1 MSEKVIR
8 FEPEEDAP
16 TEIVNRPKGDEPAP
30 VPAPSTVDL
39 TTKAPKGGR
48 KKKYSPHRAPRTRRA
63 APRPR

>member
-16 TEIVNRPKGDEPAP
+16 TEIVNRPKGDEPTPA
-30 VPAPSTVDL
+30 PAPSTVDL

-48 KKKYSPHRAPRTRRA
+48 KKK
-63 APRPR
+63 

>member
-16 TEIVNRPKGDEPAP
+16 TEIVSRPKGDEPTPAP
-30 VPAPSTVDL
+30 TPSTVDL

-48 KKKYSPHRAPRTRRA
+48 KKK
-63 APRPR
+63 